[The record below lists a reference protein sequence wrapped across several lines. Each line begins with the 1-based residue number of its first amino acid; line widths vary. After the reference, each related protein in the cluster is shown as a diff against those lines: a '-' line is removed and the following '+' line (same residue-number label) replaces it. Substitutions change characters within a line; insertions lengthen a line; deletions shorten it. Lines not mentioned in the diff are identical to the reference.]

1 MIGSVPK
8 PEVYS
13 RLRTLAY
20 APFLLLALALVP
32 ANSRACEEIPANQS
46 FWVRLVDPVATY
58 SSHPGTLVRAVLI
71 QSPDCAGAPVFP
83 AGLEVDGKIVSVRR
97 VGLGFKHD
105 VASIEVLF
113 DHLVTVDG
121 DTLPIAARVVEVD
134 NARESV
140 RDGVIHG
147 IRATNTPQGRITSRL
162 IHLPTFNPY
171 TDWGLI
177 VYRSIFTK
185 LPEPEIYLPPGT
197 DLRLTFTAPL
207 NVASQPELPRPD
219 FNLDETER
227 GEIEAV
233 LDANSSRTTTSFGKD
248 ADVVNVVFLGSAQQL
263 QQAFAAAGWQPGDHN
278 STHAFMKQFEAFLTF
293 SNYPTAPVS
302 HQLLSGQPQTFTWQ
316 KSFDSYEKREHLRI
330 WSEPS
335 TVSGQPIWLSA
346 YTRETSAVLS
356 VRYHKFIHHI
366 DPNLDEGTV
375 MLVRDLTL
383 AGCVDSVGHLSRPD
397 LPHNMINATGDEMYS
412 DGVIDVVHLKDC
424 QPLTMAFTTH
434 NPLVPVHPRSKV
446 SRYIRTEVLVYKSD
460 VIRGNLVY
468 GAFDVCRMGIHSFR
482 HRHDSA
488 IETAAHRQAAPP
500 PVPAATPAPQVTA
513 GFLSNPTP
521 DSVY

>member
-1 MIGSVPK
+1 MIGPVPK

-20 APFLLLALALVP
+20 ASLFLFALALAP
-32 ANSRACEEIPANQS
+32 AHSRACDEIPANHS
-46 FWVRLVDPVATY
+46 FWVRLIDPVASY
-58 SSHPGTLVRAVLI
+58 SSKTGTTVRAVLI
-71 QSPDCAGAPVFP
+71 QSPDCDGMPVFP
-83 AGLEVDGKIVSVRR
+83 VGVEVEGKIVSVHR

-105 VASIEVLF
+105 VASIEVRF
-113 DHLVTVDG
+113 DHLVTADG
-121 DTLPIAARVVEVD
+121 DTLPVAARVVEID

-140 RDGVIHG
+140 HNGVIHG

-177 VYRSIFTK
+177 TYRAIFTR

-197 DLRLTFTAPL
+197 DLRLVLAAPL
-207 NVASQPELPRPD
+207 NVAGQPQLPQPD

-227 GEIEAV
+227 GEVEAV
-233 LDANSSRTTTSFGKD
+233 LNANSTRTTTRFGKD
-248 ADVVNVVFLGSAQQL
+248 ADVINVVFLGSEQQL
-263 QQAFAAAGWQPGDHN
+263 QQAFAAAGWQHGDPN
-278 STHAFMKQFEAFLTF
+278 STHAFMKQFSAFLTF

-302 HQLLSGQPQTFTWQ
+302 HQLLNGQPQTFTWQ
-316 KSFDSYEKREHLRI
+316 KSFDSYEKREHLRV
-330 WSEPS
+330 WSQPS
-335 TVSGQPIWLSA
+335 TVGGQPVWLSA

-383 AGCVDSVGHLSRPD
+383 AGCVDSVGHLPRPD
-397 LPHNMINATGDEMYS
+397 FPHNMINSTGDEMHS

-424 QPLTMAFTTH
+424 QPLSMAFTTH
-434 NPLVPVHPRSKV
+434 NPLVPIHPRSKV
-446 SRYIRTEVLVYKSD
+446 TRYIRTEVLLYKSD
-460 VIRGNLVY
+460 VVRGNLVY
-468 GAFDVCRMGIHSFR
+468 GAFDLCRMSLKSLR
-482 HRHDSA
+482 HHK
-488 IETAAHRQAAPP
+488 ETPEEAASPLPP
-500 PVPAATPAPQVTA
+500 ASSNTVNARLTSLPAEPH
-513 GFLSNPTP
+513 
-521 DSVY
+521 